1 MRAPRP
7 IRNADAGDLIEMM
20 LVVAVAT
27 ILIIR
32 IILEASGYPKLGGDG
47 LHIAHVLYG
56 GLMMIGALILVFTFL
71 NMSVRWAGAFI
82 GGVGFGFFIDEVGK
96 FISNDVNYFFEPAFA
111 VMYVVF
117 IILFFALWAIRRAQ
131 LRPHDALANALSLLR
146 EERDGML
153 DAEDKREILLLLDR
167 ADPADPL
174 VPVLRDRVTATPLR
188 ERRNL
193 TPYGLWRARL
203 AAWYQG
209 VAAKRWFST
218 TVLVI
223 MIIYGLGS
231 LGGLLTPIADENG
244 VDGQGH
250 DFAQWFEA
258 ASSGATALL
267 IIIGLA
273 VRRRSRVASYRW
285 FKAAIMVSL
294 LITQVFVFYH
304 DQLSALIGVIFDLL
318 LYTGLSYMIRREEAR
333 ERGAE
338 AAAPPRPAVA
348 AEPSSEPS
356 TP

>member
-27 ILIIR
+27 IIIIR
-32 IILEASGYPKLGGDG
+32 VILELMGYPKLGGGG

-56 GLMMIGALILVFTFL
+56 GLMMLGALILVFTFL
-71 NMSVRWAGAFI
+71 NMQVRWGSAFI

-117 IILFFALWAIRRAQ
+117 MLLFFVLWAIRRAA
-131 LRPHDALANALSLLR
+131 LKPHDALANALSLLR
-146 EERDGML
+146 EERDGTL
-153 DAEDKREILLLLDR
+153 NAEDRREILLLLDR
-167 ADPADPL
+167 ADPTDPL
-174 VPVLRDRVTATPLR
+174 VPVLRERVTATPAR
-188 ERRNL
+188 ERRSL
-193 TPYGLWRARL
+193 TPYALWRTRL
-203 AAWYQG
+203 AAWYHD

-218 TVLVI
+218 LVLVI
-223 MIIYGLGS
+223 MILYGLGS
-231 LGGLLTPIADENG
+231 LGGLLTPLADENG
-244 VDGQGH
+244 VDNQGH

-258 ASSGATALL
+258 GSSGATALL
-267 IIIGLA
+267 IAIGLA
-273 VRRRSRVASYRW
+273 VRHRSRVAAYRW

-318 LYTGLSYMIRREEAR
+318 LYTALTYMIHREEAR
-333 ERGAE
+333 ERGTESPLVAGP
-338 AAAPPRPAVA
+338 ALAPEPAG
-348 AEPSSEPS
+348 P
-356 TP
+356 